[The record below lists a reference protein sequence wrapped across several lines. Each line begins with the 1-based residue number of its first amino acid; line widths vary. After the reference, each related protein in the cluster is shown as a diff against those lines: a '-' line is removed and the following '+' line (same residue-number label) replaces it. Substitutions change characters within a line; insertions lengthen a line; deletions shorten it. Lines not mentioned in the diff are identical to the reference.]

1 MCVFRYIELGVGPPT
16 LFNPPPAPFLL
27 CFGLWKCGGKTTH
40 PSNLCIRATSPVGTL
55 FHHAAQT
62 SKLSDLLLLV
72 AVAKV

>member
-27 CFGLWKCGGKTTH
+27 CFGIWKCGGETTH